1 MKYKCNNCWYVS
13 AIKLWKCPNCW
24 KFGTFVAFWDE
35 EEKTKKKK
43 IRINKDKWK
52 EIIERKKEIISKLKS
67 DFSNKNK
74 YYYYYDIQ
82 SKELKRILVNW
93 IKKAWIYLL
102 WWEPW
107 IWKSTLLLKL
117 INELITKNKNIKI
130 IYFSWEELEEQ
141 IIERLIRL
149 YPDLINYIW
158 KNIFIIYEE
167 KIENILNIIDEEKP
181 NIIMLDSIQTVY
193 SENIDWIAWWI
204 AQIKYISEKLTFY
217 LKKNEIT
224 WFIIWHI
231 TKGWEI
237 AWPKYLEHIVD
248 VVLQFEW
255 DKYWNYR
262 FLRAKKNRFW
272 PSDEVGIFEMTDKWL
287 IETENYQ
294 NFLIEN
300 SDWILWIWLDQ
311 SRPIL
316 VPIETLITPQ
326 QYSFP
331 KRDVIWFNYKRLD
344 LIISILINYLKLPL
358 KDRDIFINIPWEIS
372 FNDKWLDL
380 AIAASIIYS
389 ILWKKYNKDIIF
401 IWELNLSWKILKTT
415 LHEKRIKE
423 ALNLWYKNEQI
434 IDYSKIKNIKEL
446 KNIIS

>member
-43 IRINKDKWK
+43 IRIDKDKWK

-74 YYYYYDIQ
+74 YYYDIQ

-181 NIIMLDSIQTVY
+181 NIVMLDSIQTVY
-193 SENIDWIAWWI
+193 SENVDWIAWWV

-272 PSDEVGIFEMTDKWL
+272 PSDEVGIFEMTNKWL

-358 KDRDIFINIPWEIS
+358 KDKDIFINIPWEIS

-434 IDYSKIKNIKEL
+434 VDYSKIKNIKEL